1 MTMSSDVTTTDPTR
15 VQAGGDAVAASPDTG
30 PLADLT
36 SVGLFTLITGA
47 FLPIMSFFVINVA
60 LPAIGTDLDASP
72 AALQLVV
79 GSYGIANAALVV
91 VGGRLGDAFGRRRL
105 F

>member
-1 MTMSSDVTTTDPTR
+1 MSMNSDVAIATPT
-15 VQAGGDAVAASPDTG
+15 AVARSDRDAAAQAPGALS
-30 PLADLT
+30 DLT
-36 SVGLFTLITGA
+36 GVGLFTLITGA

-60 LPAIGTDLDASP
+60 LPAIGTDLHASD

-91 VGGRLGDAFGRRRL
+91 VGGRLGDAFGRR
-105 F
+105 